1 MNINYNEVDKTI
13 EIKDGLKSHL
23 FLMKL
28 LMIVTLTNSVLNLY
42 DLNTENFGFVTILW
56 LVLGI
61 VSIIFLYQFIV
72 KRSGSEKIPIDQI
85 KGLNE
90 RVFSGRKKYFITL
103 KNGKTRDLLAV
114 KSESDRKQL
123 DKMFKKNGILV

>member
-42 DLNTENFGFVTILW
+42 DLNTENFGFVTILL

>member
-90 RVFSGRKKYFITL
+90 RVFSGRKKYFIAL